1 MKIAICS
8 SSVPFVQGGYRNIVE
23 WLHAKI
29 LEQGHQVEI
38 LYIPQ
43 DDQAKTHL
51 QQFAMYRLVDLA
63 QSADRIICFRPFSYA
78 IPHDHK
84 IVWFIHHLRIFYDLW
99 DSKLRGFPDDVE
111 HRNLRDTLRGLDT
124 AALVEA
130 RSIYTNSRIIGER
143 LKFYN
148 GLDSEILYPPLYNPE
163 NYRNLGQN
171 DEIACVCRIEEH
183 KRQHLLVE
191 AMRHTRTPVR
201 LRLSGRCADAAY
213 GIKIR
218 QLIAEN
224 GLENR
229 VSFENRWISD
239 QEKFDTF
246 AHCLASA
253 YLPMDEDSFGYP
265 TLEAAHSFKPTLTA
279 IDSGGVLEFVEDGG
293 NGFVCQPDPADLANR
308 MDQLYS
314 NRKQAR
320 ELGIEAHQK
329 IGALRISWDNVMEKL
344 LK

>member
-23 WLHAKI
+23 WLEAKI
-29 LEQGHQVEI
+29 LEHGHQVEV

-43 DDQAKTHL
+43 DDGAQTHL

-99 DSKLRGFPDDVE
+99 DSNLRGFPDDAQ
-111 HRNLRDTLRGLDT
+111 HRGLRDRLRELDT

-130 RSIYTNSRIIGER
+130 RKIYTNSRIIGER

-148 GLDSEILYPPLYNPE
+148 GLDSEILYPPIHNPE
-163 NYRNLGQN
+163 NYRDLGQN

-201 LRLSGRCADAAY
+201 LKLSGRCADSLY
-213 GIKIR
+213 SQKIN
-218 QLIAEN
+218 QIINEN
-224 GLENR
+224 GLANR

-239 QEKFDTF
+239 QEKFDEF
-246 AHCLASA
+246 ANCLASA
-253 YLPMDEDSFGYP
+253 YLPLDEDSFGYP
-265 TLEAAHSFKPTLTA
+265 TLEAAHSSKPSITA
-279 IDSGGVLEFVEDGG
+279 IDSGGVLEFVRNGH
-293 NGFVCQPDPADLANR
+293 NGFVCHPDPADIADK
-308 MDQLYS
+308 MDQLYW
-314 NRKQAR
+314 NRDRAR
-320 ELGIEAHQK
+320 IMGIEANK
-329 IGALRISWDNVMEKL
+329 TIGELEISWSHVLGKL